1 VSVVRSP
8 PREGAVRIRK
18 GARRA
23 HKQEA
28 KSLNILEGT
37 LMENTAEFIRITTGA
52 KGFRVTRYTELAEGI
67 LIPFETWVSVGE
79 IRLLTRR
86 ISNGIEIL
94 GFPSENRSDRPWRE
108 KSVAPGVYT
117 PTKDGLKAG
126 KHDAQSNTGDEQPD
140 SDKSPLY
147 MLLVAKGVDESTAGS
162 LADSFDG
169 LRIQLPP
176 FEAIYTGI
184 CALSANGEFPEV
196 LADLAGCD
204 SVKGVC
210 EVLNLSPESLGPRN
224 GRDGEIVGV
233 VESLAES
240 LFGLIA

>member
-1 VSVVRSP
+1 
-8 PREGAVRIRK
+8 
-18 GARRA
+18 
-23 HKQEA
+23 
-28 KSLNILEGT
+28 
-37 LMENTAEFIRITTGA
+37 MEDTIELIRITTGA
-52 KGFRVTRYTELAEGI
+52 KGFRAVRCTGPNAGQMM
-67 LIPFETWVSVGE
+67 PFDQQASVNGVV
-79 IRLLTRR
+79 RVLTKRTL
-86 ISNGIEIL
+86 SGIEMS
-94 GFPSENRSDRPWRE
+94 GYDPKNRHVRLWHRT
-108 KSVAPGVYT
+108 SVVPGVYT
-117 PTKDGLKAG
+117 PTRDDLIAG
-126 KHDAQSNTGDEQPD
+126 EHDAQSNTGDEQPD

-169 LRIQLPP
+169 LRMQLPP

-210 EVLNLSPESLGPRN
+210 KVLDISPESLGPRK

-233 VESLAES
+233 VESLAET
-240 LFGLIA
+240 LFAFFV